1 MKNAFNSIHKQVIK
15 EVMNTLKLPLG
26 NYWNRLYSTDSKVIF
41 NPLDEESL
49 IKVMNRGT
57 HQGRP

>member
-1 MKNAFNSIHKQVIK
+1 
-15 EVMNTLKLPLG
+15 MNTLNLPLG
-26 NYWNRLYSTDSKVIF
+26 NYWNRLYSMDSKVIF